1 VKTADY
7 FTHAMPTNEKLAVE
21 QEMLA
26 IANDLSQHFQPGDNL
41 NELST
46 EQAQQFE
53 LAMEKMSAVCI
64 GKDGAWRTLPESY
77 VKGLRMLDEG
87 IGKTMNGLSQVD
99 EDLGGADGEFAK
111 QLRDNA
117 FINNVVLRIF
127 NPISIGISTGT
138 GLDRMSSPTQLQKD
152 LIKKLSA
159 TYQSVVNGGKETKDG
174 GTGTPSQKAG
184 ITDQAAAASFNLRM
198 AELAQDFKKFQA
210 ATLGQE
216 QQ

>member
-1 VKTADY
+1 
-7 FTHAMPTNEKLAVE
+7 
-21 QEMLA
+21 
-26 IANDLSQHFQPGDNL
+26 
-41 NELST
+41 
-46 EQAQQFE
+46 
-53 LAMEKMSAVCI
+53 
-64 GKDGAWRTLPESY
+64 
-77 VKGLRMLDEG
+77 
-87 IGKTMNGLSQVD
+87 MNGLSQVD